1 MFALACGIGSCPAD
15 PVDGRVARVEVAETD
30 VGGTALGQAG
40 LMWMFGQCR
49 DTGGARHR
57 GRDRDASTLI
67 ELGVWKVG
75 QVSEARVIPGKELL
89 LAAFRGLPHMDH
101 PMLEAA
107 GELAQLHQTRERTPA
122 SRCDKL
128 DRRRAQLL
136 RGIDRWVTLAAPIP
150 PPAAPEHFETVGRM
164 VDRLAMLAAQAFVA
178 LAHAPESVF
187 YDAWIQIDELADG
200 YQDLVDDLRTGA
212 RRLPEGRYDRW

>member
-1 MFALACGIGSCPAD
+1 MVWHRGGAENQA
-15 PVDGRVARVEVAETD
+15 DGRVAAVEVSESDAPAA
-30 VGGTALGQAG
+30 VLGHAG
-40 LMWMFGQCR
+40 HMWMFGQCR
-49 DTGGARHR
+49 NTGEARHR
-57 GRDRDASTLI
+57 GRDRDASTLVGM
-67 ELGVWKVG
+67 GVREVD
-75 QVSEARVIPGKELL
+75 QLSEARVIPGKELL

-128 DRRRAQLL
+128 DRRRAQLV
-136 RGIDRWVTLAAPIP
+136 RGIDRWVTLATPIP
-150 PPAAPEHFETVGRM
+150 PPAAPEHSETVGRM
-164 VDRLAMLAAQAFVA
+164 VDRLAMLAAQAFA
-178 LAHAPESVF
+178 PLTHAPDSVF
-187 YDAWIQIDELADG
+187 YDAWIRIDELADG

>member
-1 MFALACGIGSCPAD
+1 MTEFDA
-15 PVDGRVARVEVAETD
+15 GRAT
-30 VGGTALGQAG
+30 LGHAG
-40 LMWMFGQCR
+40 HMWMFGQCR
-49 DTGGARHR
+49 DTGEARHR
-57 GRDRDASTLI
+57 GRARDASTLV
-67 ELGVWKVG
+67 EMGVRKME

-128 DRRRAQLL
+128 DRRRAQLV
-136 RGIDRWVTLAAPIP
+136 RGIDRWVTLATPIP
-150 PPAAPEHFETVGRM
+150 PPAAPEHTETVGHI
-164 VDRLAMLAAQAFVA
+164 VDRLAVLAAQAFVA

-187 YDAWIQIDELADG
+187 YDAWVRIDELADG
-200 YQDLVDDLRTGA
+200 YQDLVDDLRAGT